1 MSQMS
6 QRNSVVSFEVAVSF
20 RFACKM
26 SCFAKSETYETEF
39 RMLRKASFEK
49 HEISRNKEHF
59 FREIRNSFRMKFS
72 RISYERNSSVN
83 PRRNRWCYN
92 SQEKTNLTQTPIA
105 NMLQR
110 HQQAGAIRFKE
121 KVS

>member
-39 RMLRKASFEK
+39 RMLKPV
-49 HEISRNKEHF
+49 SRNTKFRETRSIF